1 MLTKSDLQQIEL
13 LGLSPE
19 TIKGQLE
26 TFELGIP
33 FADVVTAA
41 SVGNGIEVVNSENR
55 QKLIDLYD
63 AKKDKLD
70 IVKFVPA
77 SGAATRMFKFLHQFL
92 DDYDPNAESLRVYL
106 KEGNHKELDAF
117 LKSLKEF
124 AFVSA
129 VRKQIRKNF
138 PTYKHGKMGLR
149 AHIFVNSM
157 LSEKG
162 LNFGNFPKG
171 LIPFHKYSKYAT
183 TAFEE
188 QLYEAAFYA
197 SSEDEAY
204 LHFTF
209 SEQHLQYFKAEFEG
223 VKRRVNKKTKTNFNI
238 SYSFQKKET
247 DTIAVTNNNKPFR
260 NKKGELI
267 FRPSGHGALLENLNE
282 VDADIIFIKN
292 IDNVVTEKYVE
303 EISLYKK
310 LLAGKLLHLQNKIF
324 KYLELSLKDDLDN
337 DVLKEVKTFLW
348 NELNIKNIPED
359 FDDIVEILNR
369 PIRVCGVV
377 KNTGDPGG
385 GPFWVKDESGEST
398 LQIVEM
404 TQVNMQNPR
413 QQSIVNEATHFNP
426 VDIVCGVRDFKG
438 KKFDLKHFS
447 DPKSGFI
454 SSKSVDGEPI
464 KALELPGLWNGAMAN
479 WNTAFVEVPLTTFN
493 PVKTVNDLLNI
504 EHRPNM

>member
-138 PTYKHGKMGLR
+138 PTYKHGKKGLR